1 MAGTAIAAS
10 VAAATAL
17 QLIGPTPLVAI
28 EHEPAPRLVIDPP
41 LARPLSE
48 GRVYI
53 QYRTE
58 NIRILPVFGAGAPDV
73 SPRLGHLHVTVD
85 AAPWHFVDASG
96 GTIVL
101 VGLPPGPHKVLI
113 ELADPTHRVISA
125 ETVNFSVPANTSG
138 DARNHPSTLPGPALN
153 PQPAGD
159 R

>member
-10 VAAATAL
+10 VGAETAQ
-17 QLIGPTPLVAI
+17 QLIGPTPLIAI
-28 EHEPAPRLVIDPP
+28 EREPAPRLVVDPP
-41 LARPLSE
+41 LPRPLSE

-58 NIRILPVFGAGAPDV
+58 NIRILPVFGAGALDV
-73 SPRLGHLHVTVD
+73 SPRVGHLHVTVD

-101 VGLPPGPHKVLI
+101 VGLRPGPHNVLI
-113 ELADPTHRVISA
+113 ELADPTHRVIA
-125 ETVNFSVPANTSG
+125 AQTITFIVP
-138 DARNHPSTLPGPALN
+138 RN
-153 PQPAGD
+153 AGGGSSI